1 MIRPRS
7 DEMKT
12 AHSKSLR
19 SSRRR
24 ATNRPDASSPPMRT
38 IDLTGFYCR
47 KGDRDYA
54 TAAEATGTTDG
65 SDIYWFREVG
75 DRMMW
80 DDLSLVRQVE
90 QNRSPILKIDGNQ
103 RKTAAKKTTA
113 VERYVRFEE
122 GFGVKKDAASK
133 KDAVIKK
140 NDVVK
145 KVTAVKED
153 AAVKKESSV
162 KDNTAVDENPFI
174 KTPDTIKKE
183 PFLGHT
189 SEKVVDTKGKGKRAR
204 DEETSPEKL
213 SESKPS
219 SAFNKVKVDE
229 IDDIGVAMQ
238 QEAPALAQALG
249 SSSNTTPKDAREIGD
264 LEGLLSPTKK
274 GRKHI
279 KCATQ

>member
-12 AHSKSLR
+12 AHPKSLR

-54 TAAEATGTTDG
+54 TAAKATGTTDG

-90 QNRSPILKIDGNQ
+90 QNRSPILRIDGKQ
-103 RKTAAKKTTA
+103 KKTAAKKTTA
-113 VERYVRFEE
+113 VERYVRFDE
-122 GFGVKKDAASK
+122 GFGVKKDA
-133 KDAVIKK
+133 
-140 NDVVK
+140 
-145 KVTAVKED
+145 AVKED

-162 KDNTAVDENPFI
+162 KDNTAVEENPFI
-174 KTPDTIKKE
+174 KTPDTIKKK

-204 DEETSPEKL
+204 DEATSPEKL

-219 SAFNKVKVDE
+219 FAFNKVKVDE

-238 QEAPALAQALG
+238 QVAPALAQALE
-249 SSSNTTPKDAREIGD
+249 SSSSTTLKDAREIGD
-264 LEGLLSPTKK
+264 LEGHLSPKKK

-279 KCATQ
+279 RCATQ